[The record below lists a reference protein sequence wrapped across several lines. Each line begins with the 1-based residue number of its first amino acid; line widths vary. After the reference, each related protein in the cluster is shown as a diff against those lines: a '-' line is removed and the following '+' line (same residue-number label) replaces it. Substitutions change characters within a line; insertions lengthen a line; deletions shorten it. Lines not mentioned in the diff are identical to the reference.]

1 MQTPPIKNMDGS
13 WARNNGQK
21 VLRFAEHL
29 ENIFQPNTTER
40 TEVLPDVIR
49 QDSVEIPLTSPA
61 EVKREIKTNIN
72 PKKSPGFD
80 LITGQIL
87 KELPRK
93 SLVKLTNLINASF
106 HLKYVCT
113 STVKVGRGRH
123 DSKTW

>member
-1 MQTPPIKNMDGS
+1 VSHRSYPY
-13 WARNNGQK
+13 
-21 VLRFAEHL
+21 L
-29 ENIFQPNTTER
+29 ENTFQPNTAES

-49 QDSVEIPLTSPA
+49 QDSVKIPLTSPA
-61 EVKREIKTNIN
+61 EVKWEIKTNIN
-72 PKKSPGFD
+72 PKMSAGFD

-106 HLKYVCT
+106 HLKYVPQLW
-113 STVKVGRGRH
+113 KVAKGCH

>member
-72 PKKSPGFD
+72 PKMSPGFD

-106 HLKYVCT
+106 RLKYVPQPW
-113 STVKVGRGRH
+113 KVAEVVTR
-123 DSKTW
+123 